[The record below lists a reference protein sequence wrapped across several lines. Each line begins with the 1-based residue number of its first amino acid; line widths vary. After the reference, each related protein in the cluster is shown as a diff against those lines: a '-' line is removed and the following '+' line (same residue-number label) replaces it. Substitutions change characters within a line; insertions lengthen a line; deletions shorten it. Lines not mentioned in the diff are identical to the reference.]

1 MARKEIDPNKGNLRG
16 MKTNWTQ
23 EEKRLMEN
31 GLGEQMA
38 RDFIGWSLGYA
49 KVAQR
54 EGLDYDAVISAFYAA
69 LDEKAGP
76 EEESEE

>member
-1 MARKEIDPNKGNLRG
+1 

-38 RDFIGWSLGYA
+38 RDFIGWCLGYA
-49 KVAQR
+49 QAAQR
-54 EGLDYDAVISAFYAA
+54 EGLDYDAVIDAFH
-69 LDEKAGP
+69 DELNKKAGNK
-76 EEESEE
+76 EEK